1 MSIVIVGG
9 NEHMERLISVV
20 LSVAKVSVIL
30 PSVTNVSV
38 VSFVLSLFVEHAD
51 KSKAAPAAILQ
62 IIIFLFMVLLSIC
75 FCLHIFRQNAY
86 HIIVASCFCAEWIV
100 PPRSA
105 AADKQIRITMTE
117 PAIGFVA

>member
-51 KSKAAPAAILQ
+51 KSFVSVY
-62 IIIFLFMVLLSIC
+62 IFSGKML
-75 FCLHIFRQNAY
+75 
-86 HIIVASCFCAEWIV
+86 
-100 PPRSA
+100 
-105 AADKQIRITMTE
+105 ITS
-117 PAIGFVA
+117 

>member
-9 NEHMERLISVV
+9 NEHMGRLISVV

-51 KSKAAPAAILQ
+51 KSFVSVY
-62 IIIFLFMVLLSIC
+62 IFSGKML
-75 FCLHIFRQNAY
+75 
-86 HIIVASCFCAEWIV
+86 
-100 PPRSA
+100 
-105 AADKQIRITMTE
+105 ITS
-117 PAIGFVA
+117 